1 MNIDLISMAF
11 IIPLVIIVAL
21 ITLGLVFARLYK
33 RATKEISFVRTGMGG
48 EKVIMNG
55 GAIVLPVLHETIN
68 VNMNTLRLEVKRS
81 NEQALITKD
90 RMRVDVLAEFYIRV
104 KPLNESIAFA
114 AQTLGSR
121 TTQPALLK
129 ELIEGKFV
137 DALRAVAAEMKMVAL
152 HEQRIDFVQKVQQVV
167 SEDLLKNGLELES
180 VSLTGLDQ
188 TNKKYFN
195 PDNAF
200 DAEGLTRLT
209 EEIEARRKLRNDI
222 ERDTAVEIEKKN
234 LETKKISL
242 ELKKEEEYATL
253 SQEREISIRKAS
265 QLADIAKE
273 EAEQKQIAENSQ
285 IISNQAIE
293 AKRISSDKELEEAR
307 ISKNQILEEKNIE
320 KDRAIELS
328 KQDSDIAI
336 SEKSEKQSIAQAQAD
351 EARANAV
358 KAEELVITTRD
369 TEVANRNKLIELIQA
384 RQEAEKVAITI
395 KVGAEA
401 EKQAAEDQADA
412 QRILAQG
419 LADKEIITAKS
430 HSEAE
435 MLKAEAKAV
444 EYKVEAEGKLSINNA
459 SNILSE
465 EQIKMQIKLKLID
478 QLPEIIA
485 QSVKPMEQIDSIKIL
500 QVDGFAN
507 GNVSDR
513 TTSSNNASESLPD
526 QLVSSALKYRAQS
539 PIVDSLLKELK
550 VCQQNQIQNLLN
562 AIQNLYRI

>member
-1 MNIDLISMAF
+1 MNLDMTSMALL
-11 IIPLVIIVAL
+11 IPLVIIIAL
-21 ITLGLVFARLYK
+21 VTLGLIFARLYK
-33 RATKEISFVRTGMGG
+33 RATKEISFVRTGLGG

-68 VNMNTLRLEVKRS
+68 VNMNTLRLEVNRS

-104 KPLNESIAFA
+104 KPINDSIAFA
-114 AQTLGSR
+114 AQTLGNK
-121 TTQPALLK
+121 TTQPSLLK

-222 ERDTAVEIEKKN
+222 ERDTAVEIEQKD
-234 LETKKISL
+234 LETKKLSL
-242 ELKKEEEYATL
+242 EIAKEEEYATL
-253 SQEREISIRKAS
+253 AQEREISIRKAS
-265 QLADIAKE
+265 QVAEIAKE
-273 EAEQKQIAENSQ
+273 EAEQKQIAQNSQ
-285 IISNQAIE
+285 IIAEQSIE

-307 ISKNQILEEKNIE
+307 ISKNQLLEEKNIQ

-336 SEKSEKQSIAQAQAD
+336 SEKSEKQSLAKVQAD
-351 EARANAV
+351 EARAQAV

-369 TEVANRNKLIELIQA
+369 TEIANRNKSIELIQA
-384 RQEAEKVAITI
+384 SQDAEKDAISI

-419 LADKEIITAKS
+419 LADKDIIIAKS
-430 HSEAE
+430 FSEAE
-435 MLKAEAKAV
+435 VLKAEAKAV
-444 EYKVEAEGKLSINNA
+444 EYKVEAEGKESINNA
-459 SNILSE
+459 SNTLSP
-465 EQIKMQIKLKLID
+465 EQIKMQVKLRLIE

-500 QVDGFAN
+500 QVDGFGN
-507 GNVSDR
+507 G
-513 TTSSNNASESLPD
+513 TSSNNQEHGNNSSESLPD
-526 QLVSSALKYRAQS
+526 QLVTSALKYRAQS
-539 PIVDSLLKELK
+539 PIVDSLLKEL
-550 VCQQNQIQNLLN
+550 NLDGTSLSGFTD
-562 AIQNLYRI
+562 ILKKEDK

>member
-539 PIVDSLLKELK
+539 PIVDSLLKEL
-550 VCQQNQIQNLLN
+550 NLDGASLSGFTDMLN
-562 AIQNLYRI
+562 KENK

>member
-369 TEVANRNKLIELIQA
+369 TEVANRNILIELIQA

-539 PIVDSLLKELK
+539 PIVDSLLKEL
-550 VCQQNQIQNLLN
+550 NLDGASLSGFTDMLN
-562 AIQNLYRI
+562 KENK

>member
-507 GNVSDR
+507 GNVSDK
-513 TTSSNNASESLPD
+513 TSSSNNTSESLPD

-539 PIVDSLLKELK
+539 PIVDSL
-550 VCQQNQIQNLLN
+550 
-562 AIQNLYRI
+562 

>member
-507 GNVSDR
+507 GNVSDK
-513 TTSSNNASESLPD
+513 TSSSNNTSESLPD

-539 PIVDSLLKELK
+539 PIVDSLLKEL
-550 VCQQNQIQNLLN
+550 NLDGASLSGFTDMLN
-562 AIQNLYRI
+562 KENK

>member
-285 IISNQAIE
+285 INSNQAIE

-507 GNVSDR
+507 GNVSDK
-513 TTSSNNASESLPD
+513 TSSSNNTSESLPD

-539 PIVDSLLKELK
+539 PIVDSLLKEL
-550 VCQQNQIQNLLN
+550 NLDGASLSGFTDMLN
-562 AIQNLYRI
+562 KENK